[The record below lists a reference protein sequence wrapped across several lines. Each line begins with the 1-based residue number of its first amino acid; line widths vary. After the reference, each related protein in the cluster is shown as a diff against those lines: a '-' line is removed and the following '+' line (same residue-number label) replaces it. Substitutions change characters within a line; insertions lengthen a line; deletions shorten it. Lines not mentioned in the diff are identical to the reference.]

1 MYADINLVKP
11 GNVLKAHRGVITIVN
26 VFNVTVCPVNG
37 YYRGSISDGDKM
49 SNKVMF
55 SPKISRKVLDELVG
69 DGKVTTIKLE
79 IVEIIKD
86 VIIGV
91 IEFTVIEEG
100 PRHVGDASFVIF
112 L

>member
-1 MYADINLVKP
+1 
-11 GNVLKAHRGVITIVN
+11 
-26 VFNVTVCPVNG
+26 
-37 YYRGSISDGDKM
+37 M

-79 IVEIIKD
+79 ILEIIKD

-91 IEFTVIEEG
+91 LEFTVFEEG
-100 PRHVGDASFVIF
+100 PRHVGDASFVGDAF
-112 L
+112 YREMRPRGCLTPSRMNKKQLFK

>member
-1 MYADINLVKP
+1 MQQRSYNHCKCVQCD
-11 GNVLKAHRGVITIVN
+11 
-26 VFNVTVCPVNG
+26 
-37 YYRGSISDGDKM
+37 RGSISDGEKM

-55 SPKISRKVLDELVG
+55 SPKISRKVLDELVR

-91 IEFTVIEEG
+91 LEFTVIEEG
-100 PRHVGDASFVIF
+100 PRHVGDASFVGDSF
-112 L
+112 YREM